1 MDTTIKNKI
10 SNYFKQKPVV
20 KAYIFGSQAKGTSN
34 AESDLDI
41 LVELDHTSPI
51 GLKFVQMQL
60 DLQELLNLDV
70 DLVTYQSLSKYI
82 RPNVD
87 REKELIYER

>member
-1 MDTTIKNKI
+1 MDATLKNKI

-34 AESDLDI
+34 TESDLDI

-60 DLQELLNLDV
+60 DLQELLNIDV

>member
-1 MDTTIKNKI
+1 MDATIKNKI

>member
-1 MDTTIKNKI
+1 MDASLKNKI
-10 SNYFKQKPVV
+10 SEYFSQKPVI

-34 AESDLDI
+34 TESDLDI

-51 GLKFVQMQL
+51 GLKFVQIQL
-60 DLQELLNLDV
+60 DLQEILKLDV
-70 DLVTYQSLSKYI
+70 DLVTFQSLSEYI
-82 RPNVD
+82 KPNVD

>member
-1 MDTTIKNKI
+1 MDASLKNKI
-10 SNYFKQKPVV
+10 SEYFRQKPVI
-20 KAYIFGSQAKGTSN
+20 KAYIFGSQAKGTPN
-34 AESDLDI
+34 QDSDLDI

-60 DLQELLNLDV
+60 DLQEILKLDV
-70 DLVTYQSLSKYI
+70 DLVTSQSLSKYI
-82 RPNVD
+82 KPNVD